1 MLRVCYLVV
10 SAFMPYALR
19 FILSVEIVVL
29 RWHDFEIKTF
39 QRLPEAKIEL
49 ECAGCTV
56 CTLADWLCILPAH
69 IQQESPIKANKSR
82 HLSCAA
88 KKKGLR

>member
-56 CTLADWLCILPAH
+56 CTLADGLCILPAY
-69 IQQESPIKANKSR
+69 IQQESLKRSKKLR
-82 HLSCAA
+82 HLPFVT
-88 KKKGLR
+88 KMNGLR